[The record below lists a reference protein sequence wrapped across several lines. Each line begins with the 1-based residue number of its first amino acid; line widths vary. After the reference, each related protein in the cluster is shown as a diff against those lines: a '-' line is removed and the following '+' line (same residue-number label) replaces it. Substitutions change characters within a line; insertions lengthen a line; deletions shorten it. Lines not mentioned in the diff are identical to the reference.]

1 MSNAFLAEF
10 DAIAHGM
17 FADAGTADLGEYR
30 ATAAAAPF
38 AQPVAVM
45 VDRARGE
52 QGFQQQG
59 SYVDVTVRVIKQP
72 GLVLA
77 KGGLLDIGAGL
88 DAERFELRALVEED
102 ESAAVWSVVKPRPV
116 PVPEPDAP

>member
-45 VDRARGE
+45 VDRARDT
-52 QGFQQQG
+52 QGFNQRG
-59 SYVDVTVRVIKQP
+59 SYTDDTVRVIKQA

-77 KGGLLDIGAGL
+77 VGGLLDITG
-88 DAERFELRALVEED
+88 ERFELRAVVEED
-102 ESAAVWSVVKPRPV
+102 ESAALWSAVSRGPV
-116 PVPEPDAP
+116 PPPPAPEPVAP